1 MYLAYNY
8 FWRPPKGLDFFCSH
22 IPGVTLRCT
31 PGYPLFSPNGLL
43 IMHMWSPCQVEQYRP
58 ARKKVN
64 RTIVL
69 GCGYGMVTSPHKSLA
84 MYFLTMLGEYF
95 MPKRNISLVMAASLV
110 MS

>member
-1 MYLAYNY
+1 MSSYVNHESME
-8 FWRPPKGLDFFCSH
+8 KGNRAKPVRAVR
-22 IPGVTLRCT
+22 I
-31 PGYPLFSPNGLL
+31 FSPNGLL
-43 IMHMWSPCQVEQYRP
+43 IMHMWSPCQVEQYMP

-64 RTIVL
+64 RIIVL
-69 GCGYGMVTSPHKSLA
+69 GCGYGMETSPHRSLA